1 MNEEKKKRGTTTE
14 QKTLTFRD
22 VYEALSAID
31 VKSRLETV
39 M

>member
-1 MNEEKKKRGTTTE
+1 MTEEKKRRSTAE
-14 QKTLTFRD
+14 QKTTTFRD

-31 VKSRLETV
+31 VKSLLETV